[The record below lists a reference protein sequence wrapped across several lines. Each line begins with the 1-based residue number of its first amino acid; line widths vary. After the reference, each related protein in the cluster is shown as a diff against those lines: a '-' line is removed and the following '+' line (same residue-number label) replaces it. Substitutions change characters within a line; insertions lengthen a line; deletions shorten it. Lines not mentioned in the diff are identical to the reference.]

1 MDEPQPAHWDT
12 VYRTKSADSVS
23 WYQPLPDASLAAI
36 ARTGVG
42 PSAAI
47 IDIGGGASLLVDR
60 FLGQG
65 FTDVSVLDTAA
76 PALDIVRHRI
86 GAAAATVDFIVADI
100 THWIPR
106 RRYAVWHDRA
116 VFHFLT
122 SEDDRAAYRRALDAG
137 LAPEGFLILAT
148 FAADGPEKCSGLPV
162 RRHDPAA
169 LATAFGSG
177 FETIDTWREDHQTPG
192 GSIQPFTWGLFR
204 KR

>member
-1 MDEPQPAHWDT
+1 MDELQPAHWDT

-23 WYQPLPDASLAAI
+23 WYQPSPDASLAAI
-36 ARTGVG
+36 ARAGVG
-42 PSAAI
+42 QSAAI

-60 FLGQG
+60 LLGQG
-65 FTDVSVLDTAA
+65 FTDISVLDTAA
-76 PALDIVRHRI
+76 PALDIVRNRI
-86 GAAAATVDFIVADI
+86 GAAAANVDFIVADI
-100 THWIPR
+100 THWIPQ

-122 SEDDRAAYRRALDAG
+122 SDDDRVAYRRALDAG
-137 LAPEGFLILAT
+137 LAPGGFLILAT

-169 LATAFGSG
+169 LAAAVGPG
-177 FETIDTWREDHQTPG
+177 FEIIDTWREAHQTPG

>member
-23 WYQPLPDASLAAI
+23 WYQPSPDASLTAI
-36 ARTGVG
+36 AHTGVD

-60 FLGQG
+60 LLGQG

-76 PALDIVRHRI
+76 PALEIVRQRI
-86 GAAAATVDFIVADI
+86 GAAAANVDFIVADI
-100 THWIPR
+100 THWIPQ

-122 SEDDRAAYRRALDAG
+122 SDDDRAAYRRALDAG
-137 LAPEGFLILAT
+137 LAPGGFLILAT

-169 LATAFGSG
+169 LAAAVGPG
-177 FETIDTWREDHQTPG
+177 FESIDTWREDHQTPG
-192 GSIQPFTWGLFR
+192 GSLQPFTWGLFR

>member
-23 WYQPLPDASLAAI
+23 WYQPSPDASLAAI

-42 PSAAI
+42 PSTAI

-60 FLGQG
+60 LLGQD

-76 PALDIVRHRI
+76 PALDIVRNRI
-86 GAAAATVDFIVADI
+86 GAAAAKVDFIVADI
-100 THWIPR
+100 THWMPMG
-106 RRYAVWHDRA
+106 RYAVWHDRA

-122 SEDDRAAYRRALDAG
+122 NDDDRAAYRRALDAG
-137 LAPEGFLILAT
+137 LAPGGFLILAT

-169 LATAFGSG
+169 GDGS
-177 FETIDTWREDHQTPG
+177 WSRV
-192 GSIQPFTWGLFR
+192 
-204 KR
+204 

>member
-1 MDEPQPAHWDT
+1 MDNPQPAHWDT

-23 WYQPLPDASLAAI
+23 WYQPSPDASLAAI
-36 ARTGVG
+36 ARTGVE

-60 FLGQG
+60 LLGQS

-86 GAAAATVDFIVADI
+86 GAAAENVDFIVADI
-100 THWIPR
+100 THWIPQ

-116 VFHFLT
+116 VFHFLI
-122 SEDDRAAYRRALDAG
+122 SDDDRAAYRHALDAG
-137 LAPEGFLILAT
+137 LAPRGFLLLAT
-148 FAADGPEKCSGLPV
+148 FAAEGPEKCSGLPV

-169 LATAFGSG
+169 MATAVGPG

>member
-1 MDEPQPAHWDT
+1 MDEPQPAHWDI

-23 WYQPLPDASLAAI
+23 WYQPSPDASLAAM
-36 ARTGVG
+36 ARTGGRPVG
-42 PSAAI
+42 RGHHF
-47 IDIGGGASLLVDR
+47 GGGVSLLADR
-60 FLGQG
+60 LLGQG
-65 FTDVSVLDTAA
+65 FNDVSVLDTAA

-86 GAAAATVDFIVADI
+86 GAAAAKVDFIVADI
-100 THWIPR
+100 THWMPTR
-106 RRYAVWHDRA
+106 HYAVVHDRA

-122 SEDDRAAYRRALDAG
+122 SADDRAAYRRALDAG
-137 LAPEGFLILAT
+137 LAPGGFLILAT

-169 LATAFGSG
+169 LATAVGLG